1 MNGTL
6 PGPTAPASTS
16 SEANLALTG
25 SSTRSGPTVHG
36 ARAPREDWHAPP
48 QASRLAA
55 MLDETDHPMLLLHA
69 TKLTVLHA
77 NRAAVQELGDPSQST
92 DTGRS
97 ALDRQAQEHPL
108 HVREGQLKARDS
120 RDDEQL
126 LATIDDARRRGLR
139 RLLTLGKREAALSI
153 AVTPMPRGDDDTD
166 AVLLVFGKRSV
177 CADLSAYW
185 FGRAHGLT
193 QAECGVL
200 QRLCEGLGPT
210 QIARRHAVAVSTVR
224 SQLASVRAKTAARD
238 LRELVNRVAKLPP
251 LVRALGSGT
260 AR

>member
-153 AVTPMPRGDDDTD
+153 AVTPMRV
-166 AVLLVFGKRSV
+166 A
-177 CADLSAYW
+177 SA
-185 FGRAHGLT
+185 RAHPSR
-193 QAECGVL
+193 V
-200 QRLCEGLGPT
+200 
-210 QIARRHAVAVSTVR
+210 RRAAKAVR
-224 SQLASVRAKTAARD
+224 RPRADSNRTTACRG
-238 LRELVNRVAKLPP
+238 RVD
-251 LVRALGSGT
+251 RALATRIGT
-260 AR
+260 RQNRCTRLA